1 VKFSV
6 IVIYPI
12 AISTSLR
19 AANYRFSWESAPV
32 GVEYLFMGNGS
43 QNKRQHSEGDHDARY
58 ASINVLNA
66 APELDQGSGRYR
78 YQKTVPI

>member
-1 VKFSV
+1 M
-6 IVIYPI
+6 ITIYPV
-12 AISTSLR
+12 AISTSSG
-19 AANYRFSWESAPV
+19 AVNYRFSWESALM

-43 QNKRQHSEGDHDARY
+43 RNKRQHTEEDRDVRC

-66 APELDQGSGRYR
+66 APELDKGSGRYR